1 MGCDN
6 SDVSVELMVSDNE
19 TVTMLVM
26 QSQLLREAKAPW
38 LLRYHY
44 RHQEWDV
51 GPYGHKVYYQSG
63 LYEHGQSPQYLVAE
77 SM

>member
-26 QSQLLREAKAPW
+26 QSQLLREAKAP
-38 LLRYHY
+38 
-44 RHQEWDV
+44 
-51 GPYGHKVYYQSG
+51 
-63 LYEHGQSPQYLVAE
+63 
-77 SM
+77 